1 MLQGAWYTRPGQP
14 LTWAGPVAGLSL
26 KLGAARSWRLR
37 EGNATGILVCG
48 NGTLRGAA
56 LALSFLHWQAQR
68 VDPRIERESNRVCDP
83 DKEAPRLKL
92 RFQQVTRRLE
102 WRNKR
107 RRLWRVIRISA
118 AAMTIVA
125 GVAWLLIKSPW
136 PATTTIRHFAAAPNC
151 AAARAVG
158 LAPSRTGQ
166 PGYWSRHDRDND
178 GIACEPWPRPR

>member
-1 MLQGAWYTRPGQP
+1 MQQEFL
-14 LTWAGPVAGLSL
+14 LTAMAL
-26 KLGAARSWRLR
+26 LG
-37 EGNATGILVCG
+37 
-48 NGTLRGAA
+48 GAA
-56 LALSFLHWQAQR
+56 LVLSFLHWKAQR
-68 VDPRIERESNRVCDP
+68 VDQRIAQEFHRVCDP
-83 DKEAPRLKL
+83 DKKAARLRL

-102 WRNKR
+102 WCNKR

-118 AAMTIVA
+118 AAMTIGA

-136 PATTTIRHFAAAPNC
+136 PVTTTIRHFAAAPNC

-178 GIACEPWPRPR
+178 GIACEPWQRPR